1 MLREGVG
8 AHEVDAG
15 QELIGGIHAAE
26 AFAGNLLEVRQTSAR
41 TDEHRVVALFQ
52 QLFHRHGAA
61 DNRIRDDFHAQF
73 ADIVDF
79 LLHERFRQTE
89 LRDAVHQHAAGGM
102 ERFVDGH
109 VPACAR

>member
-26 AFAGNLLEVRQTSAR
+26 AFAGNLLEVRQTRAR
-41 TDEHRVVALFQ
+41 SDEHCVITLFEQ
-52 QLFHRHGAA
+52 FFHRHGAA
-61 DNRIRDDFHAQF
+61 DNRVRDDFHAQL

-79 LLHERFRQTE
+79 LLHERFR
-89 LRDAVHQHAAGGM
+89 RRNSGM
-102 ERFVDGH
+102 PYISTPPGVWS
-109 VPACAR
+109 AS